1 MTMDF
6 ESHALYADSRCMDH
20 FCNLHILY
28 VQVPHAHFIIFFF
41 FCTSVIPQDVN
52 TGPTLAILV
61 VCTVCMFLFFQDDLF
76 HSKISS
82 ILGLCDMDKKYISRF
97 FYFFFDFDFNHDFDT
112 NRHALSHI
120 LLVFAHLTCL
130 AHLVLHFS
138 LFYYTFYSLFL
149 VFTYIYIY
157 IYICSCVVLLLYNF
171 YSLHCPLS
179 GPDLIY
185 ISLLIIPCIIYYVTN
200 KETLTFTVINAFCV
214 NLKHISK
221 GNQLDLSQKVVTCL

>member
-1 MTMDF
+1 
-6 ESHALYADSRCMDH
+6 
-20 FCNLHILY
+20 
-28 VQVPHAHFIIFFF
+28 
-41 FCTSVIPQDVN
+41 
-52 TGPTLAILV
+52 
-61 VCTVCMFLFFQDDLF
+61 
-76 HSKISS
+76 
-82 ILGLCDMDKKYISRF
+82 MDKKYISRF
-97 FYFFFDFDFNHDFDT
+97 FDFFFDFDFNHDFDT

-120 LLVFAHLTCL
+120 LFLHIL
-130 AHLVLHFS
+130 LVLHI
-138 LFYYTFYSLFL
+138 LFCTFLYSITHFTLFFFL
-149 VFTYIYIY
+149 P

-185 ISLLIIPCIIYYVTN
+185 ISLLIIPCIIYHVTN